1 MGMRRWKNVGR
12 VILLFIHF
20 TAWLDVSVFSCC
32 SWEKAIL
39 RMQIFCQ
46 AALSAVCCVFRS
58 SGLQVE
64 SISLNLS
71 ALGNFSTY
79 RKDLTSLS
87 LMLHVVFDSNV
98 LSVEVVSISSIDRE
112 HFSSVSLV
120 VVQSIA
126 GGTRCSQIYHEVQQ
140 PLSFLFWLLTWI
152 SLEAAR
158 V

>member
-1 MGMRRWKNVGR
+1 MG
-12 VILLFIHF
+12 
-20 TAWLDVSVFSCC
+20 DVSVFSCC

-87 LMLHVVFDSNV
+87 LMLQCAFGRSC
-98 LSVEVVSISSIDRE
+98 LSISSIDRE

-140 PLSFLFWLLTWI
+140 PLSFLL
-152 SLEAAR
+152 
-158 V
+158 